1 MTNEAICIAIS
12 TIIIMLKDKV
22 IVITGGAGLLGQSF
36 CETIAENHGIPIVAD
51 IDHST
56 AVNVATRLQ
65 AGGCRADAAELDII
79 NRKSIDKL
87 ITDLRLKYGRIDSVV
102 NNAYPRNP
110 NFRKH
115 LEEVEYVDF
124 CENVNLHLG
133 GYFLVAQRFAI
144 AFRNHGGGNIV
155 NLSSIY
161 GMSAPRFEIYAGTKM
176 TMPVEYAAIK
186 AGVNHLTRYFAQYYK
201 RDGVRCN
208 ALAPGGVRD
217 KQHESFMKN
226 YDSMCGN
233 RGMLET
239 EDLEGA
245 LLFLLGDASR
255 YMTGQVLVVD
265 DGWSL

>member
-1 MTNEAICIAIS
+1 
-12 TIIIMLKDKV
+12 MLKNKV
-22 IVITGGAGLLGQSF
+22 IVVTGGAGLLGQSF
-36 CETIAENHGIPIVAD
+36 CNAIAKNNGIPIVAD
-51 IDHST
+51 IDQS
-56 AVNVATRLQ
+56 AASSVATRLQ
-65 AGGCRADAAELDII
+65 SEGYRADSVELDIGDHE
-79 NRKSIDKL
+79 SIEKL
-87 ITDLRLKYGRIDSVV
+87 ITDLRSQYDRIDAVV
-102 NNAYPRNP
+102 NNAYPRNI
-110 NFRKH
+110 NFGRF

-124 CENVNLHLG
+124 CENISLHLG

-201 RDGVRCN
+201 QDGVRCN
-208 ALAPGGVRD
+208 ALAPGGVRE

-239 EDLEGA
+239 EDLEGS
-245 LLFLLGDASR
+245 LIFLLGDASR
-255 YMTGQVLVVD
+255 YMTGQVMVVD

>member
-1 MTNEAICIAIS
+1 
-12 TIIIMLKDKV
+12 MLKNKV
-22 IVITGGAGLLGQSF
+22 IVVTGGAGLLGQSF
-36 CETIAENHGIPIVAD
+36 CNAIAKNNGIPIVAD
-51 IDHST
+51 IDQS
-56 AVNVATRLQ
+56 AASSVATRLRTE
-65 AGGCRADAAELDII
+65 GFRADSVELDIGDHE
-79 NRKSIDKL
+79 SIDKL
-87 ITDLRLKYGRIDSVV
+87 ITYLRSQYDRIDAVV
-102 NNAYPRNP
+102 NNAYPRNI
-110 NFRKH
+110 NFGRF

-124 CENVNLHLG
+124 CENISLHLG

-161 GMSAPRFEIYAGTKM
+161 GMSTPRFEIYAGTNM

-201 RDGVRCN
+201 QDGVRCN
-208 ALAPGGVRD
+208 ALAPGGVRE
-217 KQHESFMKN
+217 KQHESFIKN

-245 LLFLLGDASR
+245 LIFLLGDASR

>member
-1 MTNEAICIAIS
+1 M
-12 TIIIMLKDKV
+12 
-22 IVITGGAGLLGQSF
+22 GQSF
-36 CETIAENHGIPIVAD
+36 CNAIAKNNGIPIVAD
-51 IDHST
+51 IDQS
-56 AVNVATRLQ
+56 AASSVATRLRTE
-65 AGGCRADAAELDII
+65 GFRADSVELDIGDHE
-79 NRKSIDKL
+79 SIDKL
-87 ITDLRLKYGRIDSVV
+87 ITYLRSQYDRIDAVV
-102 NNAYPRNP
+102 NNAYPRNI
-110 NFRKH
+110 NFGRF

-124 CENVNLHLG
+124 CENISLHLG

-161 GMSAPRFEIYAGTKM
+161 GMSTPRFEIYAGTNM

-201 RDGVRCN
+201 RDGIRCN
-208 ALAPGGVRD
+208 ALAPGGVRE
-217 KQHESFMKN
+217 KQHESFIKN

-245 LLFLLGDASR
+245 LIFLLGDASR

>member
-1 MTNEAICIAIS
+1 
-12 TIIIMLKDKV
+12 MLKNKV
-22 IVITGGAGLLGQSF
+22 IVVTGGAGLLGQSF
-36 CETIAENHGIPIVAD
+36 CNAIAKNNGIPIVAD
-51 IDHST
+51 IDQS
-56 AVNVATRLQ
+56 AASSVATRLRTE
-65 AGGCRADAAELDII
+65 GFRADSVELDIGDQE
-79 NRKSIDKL
+79 SIDKL
-87 ITDLRLKYGRIDSVV
+87 ITDLRSQYDRIDAVV
-102 NNAYPRNP
+102 NNAYPRNI
-110 NFRKH
+110 NFGRF
-115 LEEVEYVDF
+115 LEDVEYVDF
-124 CENVNLHLG
+124 CENISLHLG

-201 RDGVRCN
+201 RDGIRCN
-208 ALAPGGVRD
+208 ALAPGGVRN

-239 EDLEGA
+239 VDLEGA

>member
-1 MTNEAICIAIS
+1 
-12 TIIIMLKDKV
+12 MLKNKV
-22 IVITGGAGLLGQSF
+22 IVVTGGAGLLGQSF
-36 CETIAENHGIPIVAD
+36 CIAIAKNNGIPIVAD
-51 IDHST
+51 IDQS
-56 AVNVATRLQ
+56 AALSVATRLRTE
-65 AGGCRADAAELDII
+65 GFRADSLKLDI
-79 NRKSIDKL
+79 NDRESIDRL
-87 ITDLRLKYGRIDSVV
+87 IAYLHSHYDRIDALV

-110 NFRKH
+110 NFGKH

-124 CENVNLHLG
+124 CENVSLHLG
-133 GYFLVAQRFAI
+133 GYFLATQRFAI
-144 AFRNHGGGNIV
+144 AFCDHGGGNIV

-176 TMPVEYAAIK
+176 TTSVEYAAIK

-208 ALAPGGVRD
+208 ALAPGGVRE

-239 EDLEGA
+239 QDLEGA